1 MTNKI
6 EKLIEKCKSIIPLEG
21 RILIHP
27 LKLKTYKETQVF
39 PTGIP
44 YPEDEKE
51 LIDEIPE
58 GTPEN
63 EEFPDKEDPVIQTE
77 EKEIKIS
84 KRFQEAI
91 VLKLPE
97 GETRFNIGDTIV
109 YNVGSIFEF
118 DFIKGVSVICKYDPV
133 ALLA

>member
-21 RILIHP
+21 RILVHP

-44 YPEDEKE
+44 YQKE
-51 LIDEIPE
+51 EEAYE
-58 GTPEN
+58 GKTPAVGPIN
-63 EEFPDKEDPVIQTE
+63 EEVQTE
-77 EKEIKIS
+77 EKEIEIN

-91 VLKLPE
+91 ILKLPE
-97 GETRFNIGDTIV
+97 SETRFNVGDTII
-109 YNVGSIFEF
+109 YGVGSIFEF
-118 DFIKGVSVICKYDPV
+118 DFIKGVSIIYKYDPI
-133 ALLA
+133 ALVV